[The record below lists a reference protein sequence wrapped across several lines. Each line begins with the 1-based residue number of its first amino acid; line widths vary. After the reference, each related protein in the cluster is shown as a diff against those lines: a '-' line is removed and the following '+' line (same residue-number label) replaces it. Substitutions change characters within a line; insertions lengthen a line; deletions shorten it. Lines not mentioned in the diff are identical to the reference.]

1 MSDLQPGTAYLAA
14 CGALLACV
22 AAALAA
28 VGSHLL
34 AHRLDAAEL
43 ASFNTAVAFQFVNAL
58 GLFAIA
64 WAREALPGSRLLRLS
79 GWALMTGTVL
89 FCGSIYAAR
98 IGLTA
103 SAGPVAPIGG
113 STVILSWL
121 VAALAF
127 LAGARR

>member
-1 MSDLQPGTAYLAA
+1 MTGLQPGTRCLAA
-14 CGALLACV
+14 AGALLASV

-34 AHRLDAAEL
+34 AHRLDAAET

-64 WAREALPGSRLLRLS
+64 WAREKLPESRLMRLC
-79 GWALMTGTVL
+79 GWALMAGTIL

-98 IGLTA
+98 IGLTV
-103 SAGPVAPIGG
+103 SAGPTAPVGG
-113 STVILSWL
+113 SMVILSWL
-121 VAALAF
+121 GVAVAF
-127 LAGARR
+127 LASLRR